1 MATLDQVAH
10 APAVDAMPVHG
21 IDHLEIYAGNAAQ
34 AAFYFKRAFGFT
46 ETAYAGLET
55 GQRDR
60 VSHVLE
66 QGRIRLV
73 ITGTLG
79 GDDEIGDHHRRHGDS
94 VRTIALSVP
103 DARAAYDHAVE
114 HGARGIE
121 VPRTLEDEHGSV
133 VIASVSTYGEVRHTL
148 HRAQRLRR
156 RLPARLRGPRRGR
169 PRPRRPARR
178 HRPRGGQR
186 GARPHGGVG
195 RTTTSASSG

>member
-1 MATLDQVAH
+1 
-10 APAVDAMPVHG
+10 MPVHG

-34 AAFYFKRAFGFT
+34 AAFFFTGAFGFT

-121 VPRTLEDEHGSV
+121 VPRTLGGRARQRRDRQR
-133 VIASVSTYGEVRHTL
+133 RH
-148 HRAQRLRR
+148 LRR
-156 RLPARLRGPRRGR
+156 GPPHASSSATATTAPSCRAT
-169 PRPRRPARR
+169 RPAT
-178 HRPRGGQR
+178 RPTAAPTACSPASTTWWATWSSATWRSGS
-186 GARPHGGVG
+186 
-195 RTTTSASSG
+195 TTTSASSG

>member
-1 MATLDQVAH
+1 
-10 APAVDAMPVHG
+10 MPVHG

-34 AAFYFKRAFGFT
+34 AAFFFTRAFGFT

-94 VRTIALSVP
+94 VHSIALSVP

-133 VIASVSTYGEVRHTL
+133 VVSSVSHLWRGPPHL
-148 HRAQRLRR
+148 HRAQRLRAAPSYR
-156 RLPARLRGPRRGR
+156 AT
-169 PRPRRPARR
+169 RPA
-178 HRPRGGQR
+178 
-186 GARPHGGVG
+186 ARPTAA
-195 RTTTSASSG
+195 RTACSPASTTWWATWSSATWRNGWATTSASSG